1 VASAKRD
8 FERFVAWLHLP
19 ANQVPPEVKR
29 LANFALS
36 NFDGLAQTVRQR
48 SQRSTYLVDHA
59 RRSLALTPDG
69 APDIQA
75 VAPEGAW
82 PWQRLRNMTIGPF
95 RGFRTPE
102 PFDLQ
107 KRVILFYGPNGS
119 GKSSFCEGLEY
130 ALLGSV
136 EEADTKRIDGPT
148 YLANLHARRFE
159 PPTLRATNNQN
170 REVAVGSNPDTFR
183 FCFIEKNRID
193 AFSRIAA
200 RPPAQRT
207 ELIATLFGME
217 KFNEFVGHFNESIDQ
232 QLVLTAT
239 KQLVLTGKRNAL
251 VTDQAMVNGEA
262 KALLDLANE
271 ETTLALTHSAGMTY
285 SELKALIGTADAPG
299 RLQQLEG
306 ILNAVPPAAVG
317 LSRESLLSAFEAS
330 HLGQEELIGIAT
342 KLEARSSQ
350 VSFKDLYTAVLALQA
365 SEGDHCPACNTPLV
379 DAKSNPFDK
388 ATAGLAQLKELG
400 ELQEECKTARGKVT
414 TASRELHRQLT
425 NLATFIVTQGEQET
439 LVGQYLAGLA
449 TEPAGDWWTAIYPS
463 RELQEGGAI
472 AAAVTLEQI
481 LAVADRVAIQD
492 AASLQSRQER
502 QCNIAERD
510 RLNAFQLFVQAQDLK
525 RQQLVDGMAAAKSR
539 IAAFDVDNA
548 ALIRDVDQEARD
560 IERDAPIK
568 VAYDRFLALLRTYR
582 NQLPGTLMA
591 GLNEVAMNLY
601 NEFNRN
607 DLEPDKLAA
616 LHLPVTGEQKIEIS
630 FRGNPGVRVDALRIL
645 SEGHIR
651 CLGLAILLAK
661 GLSIQSPLIV
671 FDDAINAIDHDHRSG
686 IRETIFESDHF
697 AQTQLI
703 VTCHSNEFIKD
714 IQQHLPSQR
723 RNDCQLYLFRHHT
736 GDYQPR
742 VTGNVSSKNYV
753 VKARASKEVLDNR
766 EALASCRQ
774 GLEMLSEKVWRWLA
788 SHELG
793 MLNLQ
798 LAGVGA
804 EPGLRNLC
812 EALRKRLEDAVTF
825 NHANKPV
832 LVAAYGRILGIPAT
846 NLVWTYLNKGTHEE
860 ANRDDF
866 DATLVETVVQTL
878 AEFPHPSGANGESH
892 ALALQEELLS
902 IDEYAEMKLNK
913 YLEVQ
918 AKEGKTL
925 SEDQE
930 RRYLSVRKSYWDR
943 ARHSRL
949 ALEVL

>member
-1 VASAKRD
+1 MASAKRD

-19 ANQVPPEVKR
+19 ATQAPPEVKR
-29 LANFALS
+29 LANLALAK
-36 NFDGLAQTVRQR
+36 FDGLAQTVRQH
-48 SQRSTYLVDHA
+48 SQRSTYLVNHA
-59 RRSLALTPDG
+59 RKALAQTPDG
-69 APDIQA
+69 PPVIQA
-75 VAPEGAW
+75 VAADGAW

-119 GKSSFCEGLEY
+119 GKTSFCEGLEY
-130 ALLGSV
+130 GLLGSV
-136 EEADTKRIDGPT
+136 EEAETKRIHGRT

-159 PPTLRATNNQN
+159 PPALRATDNQN
-170 REVAVGSNPDTFR
+170 REVAVESNPDTFR

-207 ELIATLFGME
+207 ELIATLFGMD

-239 KQLVLTGKRNAL
+239 KQLALTGKRNAL
-251 VTDQAMVNGEA
+251 ATDQAMVNGEA
-262 KALLDLANE
+262 KALLGLANE
-271 ETTLALTHSAGMTY
+271 DAALALTHSAGMTY
-285 SELKALIGTADAPG
+285 AGLKALIGTADAPG

-306 ILNAVPPAAVG
+306 ILNAVPPAAIG
-317 LSRESLLSAFEAS
+317 LSREGLLSAFEAS
-330 HLGQEELIGIAT
+330 RLGQEELTGITA
-342 KLEARSSQ
+342 KLDARSSQ

-365 SEGDHCPACNTPLV
+365 TEGDQCPACDTPLA

-388 ATAGLAQLKELG
+388 ASAGLAQLKELG
-400 ELQEECKTARGKVT
+400 ELQEERETAQGKVAA
-414 TASRELHRQLT
+414 ASRELRRQLA
-425 NLATFIVTQGEQET
+425 NLAAFVATHGEQET
-439 LVGQYLAGLA
+439 PVGRYIAGLA
-449 TEPAGDWWTAIYPS
+449 AEPAGDWWTAVYPAQAP
-463 RELQEGGAI
+463 QEGGAA

-481 LAVADRVAIQD
+481 LAVADRVAVQD
-492 AASLQSRQER
+492 ATSLLARQER
-502 QCNIAERD
+502 QRNITERD
-510 RLNAFQLFVQAQDLK
+510 RLNAFQLSAQAQDLK
-525 RQQLVDGMAAAKSR
+525 RQQLVDGVAAAKGR

-548 ALIRDVDQEARD
+548 ALIRDVAQEARD
-560 IERDAPIK
+560 IERDAPINA
-568 VAYDRFLALLRTYR
+568 AYDRFLALLRTYR

-591 GLNEVAMNLY
+591 GLNDAAMNLY

-616 LHLPVTGEQKIEIS
+616 LHLPLTGEQKIEIS
-630 FRGNPGVRVDALRIL
+630 FRGNPGVRVDALHIL

-661 GLSIQSPLIV
+661 GQSIQSPLIV

-697 AQTQLI
+697 VQTQLI

-714 IQQHLPSQR
+714 IQQHLPTQR
-723 RNDCQLYLFRHHT
+723 RGDCQIYLFRNHT

-742 VTGNVSSKNYV
+742 VTGNVPSKNYV
-753 VKARASKEVLDNR
+753 VKARASKDALDNR

-788 SHELG
+788 SHDLG
-793 MLNLQ
+793 VLNLQ
-798 LAGVGA
+798 LAGFGA

-812 EALRKRLEDAVTF
+812 DALRKRLEDAATF

-832 LVAAYGRILGIPAT
+832 LVAAYGRILGIPAA

-866 DATLVETVVQTL
+866 DANLVETVVQTL
-878 AEFPHPSGANGESH
+878 E
-892 ALALQEELLS
+892 AL
-902 IDEYAEMKLNK
+902 D
-913 YLEVQ
+913 
-918 AKEGKTL
+918 
-925 SEDQE
+925 
-930 RRYLSVRKSYWDR
+930 
-943 ARHSRL
+943 
-949 ALEVL
+949 VLDLRVGR

>member
-1 VASAKRD
+1 MASAKRD

-19 ANQVPPEVKR
+19 ATQAPPVVKR
-29 LANFALS
+29 LANLALA

-48 SQRSTYLVDHA
+48 SQRSTFLVDHA
-59 RRSLALTPDG
+59 RRALTQTPDG
-69 APDIQA
+69 PPDIQA
-75 VAPEGAW
+75 LAVDGAW
-82 PWQRLRNMTIGPF
+82 PWQRLRKMTIGPF

-119 GKSSFCEGLEY
+119 GKTSFCEGLEY
-130 ALLGSV
+130 GLLGSV
-136 EEADTKRIDGPT
+136 EEAETKRIDGRT

-159 PPTLRATNNQN
+159 PPALRATDNQN
-170 REVAVGSNPDTFR
+170 REVAVDSHPDTFR

-232 QLVLTAT
+232 QLVLIAT
-239 KQLVLTGKRNAL
+239 KQLALAGKRNAL
-251 VTDQAMVNGEA
+251 ATDQAMVNGEA
-262 KALLDLANE
+262 KALLGLENE
-271 ETTLALTHSAGMTY
+271 EAALALEHSAGMTY
-285 SELKALIGTADAPG
+285 AELKALIGTAEAPD

-306 ILNAVPPAAVG
+306 ILNAVPPAAIG
-317 LSRESLLSAFEAS
+317 LSREGLLSAFEAS
-330 HLGQEELIGIAT
+330 RLGQEELTGVAA
-342 KLEARSSQ
+342 KLDARSCQ

-365 SEGDHCPACNTPLV
+365 TEGDHCPACDTPLA
-379 DAKSNPFDK
+379 DAKSNPFDM

-400 ELQEECKTARGKVT
+400 DLQEERKTAQDKVA
-414 TASRELHRQLT
+414 TASRELRRQLA
-425 NLATFIVTQGEQET
+425 NLAAFVATHGEQET
-439 LVGQYLAGLA
+439 PVGRYLAGLPD
-449 TEPAGDWWTAIYPS
+449 EPAGDWWTAVYPARS
-463 RELQEGGAI
+463 PQEGAV

-481 LAVADRVAIQD
+481 LAVADRVAAQD
-492 AASLQSRQER
+492 AASLLAREER
-502 QCNIAERD
+502 QRNITERD
-510 RLNAFQLFVQAQDLK
+510 RLNAFQLSVQAQDLK
-525 RQQLVDGMAAAKSR
+525 RQQLLDGVAAAKGR
-539 IAAFDVDNA
+539 IAAFEADNA
-548 ALIRDVDQEARD
+548 ALIREVDQEARD

-568 VAYDRFLALLRTYR
+568 AAYDRFLALLRTYR

-591 GLNEVAMNLY
+591 GLNDAAMNLY

-607 DLEPDKLAA
+607 DLEPDKLNA
-616 LHLPVTGEQKIEIS
+616 LHLPLTGEQKIEIS
-630 FRGNPGVRVDALRIL
+630 FRGNPGVRVDALHIL

-661 GLSIQSPLIV
+661 AQSIQSPLIV
-671 FDDAINAIDHDHRSG
+671 FDDVINAIDHDHRSG

-703 VTCHSNEFIKD
+703 VTCHSSEFIKD
-714 IQQHLPSQR
+714 IQQHLPAQR
-723 RNDCQLYLFRHHT
+723 RGDCQVYLFRNHT
-736 GDYQPR
+736 GNYQPR
-742 VTGNVSSKNYV
+742 VTGNVPSKNYV
-753 VKARASKEVLDNR
+753 VKARTSKDALDNR

-788 SHELG
+788 SHNLG
-793 MLNLQ
+793 VLNLQ

-812 EALRKRLEDAVTF
+812 EALRKRLEDAATF

-832 LVAAYGRILGIPAT
+832 LVAAYGRILGIPAA

-866 DATLVETVVQTL
+866 DANLVETVVQTL
-878 AEFPHPSGANGESH
+878 E
-892 ALALQEELLS
+892 ALDDLDLR
-902 IDEYAEMKLNK
+902 
-913 YLEVQ
+913 V
-918 AKEGKTL
+918 G
-925 SEDQE
+925 
-930 RRYLSVRKSYWDR
+930 R
-943 ARHSRL
+943 
-949 ALEVL
+949 

>member
-1 VASAKRD
+1 MASAKRD

-19 ANQVPPEVKR
+19 ETQTPPEVKR
-29 LANFALS
+29 LANLALA
-36 NFDGLAQTVRQR
+36 NFDGLAQTVRQH

-59 RRSLALTPDG
+59 RRALTQTPDG
-69 APDIQA
+69 PPDIQA
-75 VAPEGAW
+75 VTADSVW
-82 PWQRLRNMTIGPF
+82 PWQRLREMTIGPF

-119 GKSSFCEGLEY
+119 GKTSFCEGLEY
-130 ALLGSV
+130 GLLGSV
-136 EEADTKRIDGPT
+136 EEAETKRIDRRT

-159 PPTLRATNNQN
+159 PPALRATDNQN
-170 REVAVGSNPDTFR
+170 REVAVASNPDTFR

-207 ELIATLFGME
+207 ELIATLFGMD

-251 VTDQAMVNGEA
+251 ASDQAMVNGEA
-262 KALLDLANE
+262 NALLDLENE
-271 ETTLALTHSAGMTY
+271 EATLALTHSAGMTY
-285 SELKALIGTADAPG
+285 AGLKALIGTGDAPS

-306 ILNAVPPAAVG
+306 ILNAVPPAAIN
-317 LSRESLLSAFEAS
+317 LSREGLLRAFEAS
-330 HLGQEELIGIAT
+330 RQGQKELTGIAA

-350 VSFKDLYTAVLALQA
+350 VSFKDLYAAVLALRA
-365 SEGDHCPACNTPLV
+365 TEGDHCPACDTPLA
-379 DAKSNPFDK
+379 DAKTNPFDK
-388 ATAGLAQLKELG
+388 AMVGLAQLKELG
-400 ELQEECKTARGKVT
+400 ELQDECKTAQGKVAA
-414 TASRELHRQLT
+414 ASRELRRQLSIM
-425 NLATFIVTQGEQET
+425 AAFIVSNGEQET
-439 LVGQYLAGLA
+439 PLGRYLAGLA
-449 TEPAGDWWTAIYPS
+449 TEPEGDWWTAVYPG
-463 RELQEGGAI
+463 RAPEEGVT
-472 AAAVTLEQI
+472 AAVTLEEI
-481 LAVADRVAIQD
+481 LAVADRIEAQD
-492 AASLQSRQER
+492 AASQLAREER
-502 QCNIAERD
+502 QHNITERD
-510 RLNAFQLFVQAQDLK
+510 QLNAFQLSVQAQDLK
-525 RQQLVDGMAAAKSR
+525 RQQIVDGAAAARGR

-548 ALIRDVDQEARD
+548 ALIRDVTQEARD
-560 IERDAPIK
+560 IERDTQIK
-568 VAYDRFLALLRTYR
+568 AAYDRFLVLLRTYR

-591 GLNEVAMNLY
+591 GLNDAAMNLY

-616 LHLPVTGEQKIEIS
+616 LHLPLTGEQKIEIS
-630 FRGNPGVRVDALRIL
+630 FRGKPGVRVDALHVL

-651 CLGLAILLAK
+651 CLGLSILLAK
-661 GLSIQSPLIV
+661 AESIQSPLIV

-714 IQQHLPSQR
+714 IQQHLPAQR
-723 RNDCQLYLFRHHT
+723 RGDCQIYLFRNHT
-736 GDYQPR
+736 GNYQPR
-742 VTGNVSSKNYV
+742 VTGNVPSRNYV
-753 VKARASKEVLDNR
+753 VKARASKDALDNR

-788 SHELG
+788 SHDLG
-793 MLNLQ
+793 VLNLQ

-812 EALRKRLEDAVTF
+812 EALRKRLEDAATF
-825 NHANKPV
+825 NHPNKPV
-832 LVAAYGRILGIPAT
+832 LVAAYGQILGIPAA

-866 DATLVETVVQTL
+866 DDTLVERVVQTL
-878 AEFPHPSGANGESH
+878 
-892 ALALQEELLS
+892 
-902 IDEYAEMKLNK
+902 
-913 YLEVQ
+913 
-918 AKEGKTL
+918 
-925 SEDQE
+925 
-930 RRYLSVRKSYWDR
+930 
-943 ARHSRL
+943 
-949 ALEVL
+949 EVLDDLDLRVGR